1 MMHASAPPRRAAYVH
16 ATPTAPILSLRHAR
30 TRRLR
35 RLTYLLAALVL
46 AGIALTLIVGQ
57 SITAPMDVLRVLI
70 GQDVPGATFAVN
82 DLRLPRA
89 LTGVLAGFGFGLSG
103 AAFQMLLRNPLA
115 SPDVIGISAGAGA
128 AAVGGIVFLGLS
140 GVWVSFLSV
149 AAALAVALA
158 IYLLAWRD
166 GVAGGRL
173 ILVGIGVSAMLNSF
187 IAYALSKAPAWSLQ
201 EALRWLSGSLN
212 GAALGQCL
220 PLLATLVLL
229 GGLLLAQ
236 TRALSALQMGDDMA
250 TSIGVR
256 VGRSRILVVLSA
268 TGIIAVATA
277 ICGPIAFVAFLARPI
292 ASRVAQSGAPLL
304 LLSALVGAVLVVLAD
319 FTGQILLPTRYPVG
333 IVTGVLGA
341 PYLLYLIVHMHR
353 KGTS

>member
-1 MMHASAPPRRAAYVH
+1 MTHASASPHSAVYVRT
-16 ATPTAPILSLRHAR
+16 TPSGQIARLRKTR
-30 TRRLR
+30 NRRLL
-35 RLTYLLAALVL
+35 RLGWLLAALVL
-46 AGIALTLIVGQ
+46 AGIALTLSVGQ
-57 SITAPMDVLRVLI
+57 SITPPMDVLRVLI
-70 GQDVPGATFAVN
+70 GQDVPGETFAVN
-82 DLRLPRA
+82 ELRLPRV
-89 LTGVLAGFGFGLSG
+89 LTGVLAGLGFGLSG
-103 AAFQMLLRNPLA
+103 AAFQVLLRNPLA

-128 AAVGGIVFLGLS
+128 AAVGAIVFLGLS
-140 GVWVSFLSV
+140 GIWVSVSAV
-149 AAALAVALA
+149 AAALMVAVA

-187 IAYALSKAPAWSLQ
+187 IAYALSKAPTWSLQ

-212 GAALGQCL
+212 GASLEHCL
-220 PLLATLVLL
+220 PLIATLVVL

-236 TRALSALQMGDDMA
+236 TRALSALQMGDDTA

-256 VGRSRILVVLSA
+256 VGHSRILVVLCA

-277 ICGPIAFVAFLARPI
+277 ICGPISFVAFLSRPI
-292 ASRVAQSGAPLL
+292 ASRLAQSGAPLL
-304 LLSALVGAVLVVLAD
+304 LLSALIGALLVVFAD
-319 FTGQILLPTRYPVG
+319 FTGQILLPSRYPVG